1 MLIHHGTPTTSLL
14 LLSTNSVS
22 SRLDGPTF
30 SFGSFFLLPFF
41 SLIPTT
47 ATNRRSFGGTHAGG
61 TTVGRSQ
68 GSRKRVPPAPC
79 YPAFSSSRHVG
90 FQLETRTG
98 CTIRRRSPSFFEIDF
113 PVILLLHP
121 RVDRVCACNYCL
133 VLERKKER
141 KESIV

>member
-1 MLIHHGTPTTSLL
+1 MPVSFPEGTRWRTFFQAPSRPPHPDLFLHAEIIFGIFSRGLLIHHGTPTTSLL

-79 YPAFSSSRHVG
+79 YPAFSSSRS
-90 FQLETRTG
+90 
-98 CTIRRRSPSFFEIDF
+98 RRIPT
-113 PVILLLHP
+113 
-121 RVDRVCACNYCL
+121 
-133 VLERKKER
+133 
-141 KESIV
+141 